1 VKKTKKIKLGNVEI
15 GGGAPVSIQSMTNTD
30 TGDALA
36 TLAQINT
43 LFDAGCE
50 IIRVAVPDRK
60 AIDALPEIIE
70 KSQIPVIA
78 DIHFDHR
85 LALGA
90 IAAGIHG
97 IRINPGNIGDQAK
110 VIEVAEAAATTGVP
124 IRVGA
129 NSGSLPAGMYENELK
144 DKTPQD
150 AMAISLVKSAF
161 QQCQLLEKCG
171 FDQIKVSLKSPDVP
185 VMVKA
190 YRMFA
195 SRSDYPLHIGV
206 TEAGTL
212 TRGTVKSAIGIGAL
226 LLDGIGDTLRVSLTA
241 DPVEEIKTAILI
253 LETVGLRTAHPEI
266 ISCPTCGRT
275 EFDLFALVD
284 KIEQEIT
291 TIKKSGIKLNIKKV
305 AVMGCVVNGPGEA
318 KDAELG
324 IAGVKGGKAS
334 VFLHGESIGTFPEQE
349 ALNIFKE
356 KLLGF
361 KYESA

>member
-1 VKKTKKIKLGNVEI
+1 MGTTKQIKLGNIKI

-30 TGDALA
+30 TKDASATISQIKQLA
-36 TLAQINT
+36 
-43 LFDAGCE
+43 DAGCE
-50 IIRVAVPDRK
+50 IIRVAVPDRQ
-60 AIDALPEIIE
+60 AVEPLPEIIE
-70 KSQIPVIA
+70 KSPIPVIA

-85 LALGA
+85 LALGS

-110 VIEVAEAAATTGVP
+110 VIEVAELAGSAGIP

-144 DKTPQD
+144 SNNPAD
-150 AMAISLVKSAF
+150 AMAVSLVKSSL

-185 VMVKA
+185 IMTKA

-195 SRSDYPLHIGV
+195 LESDYPLHLGV

-212 TRGTVKSAIGIGAL
+212 NRGTVKSAIGIGAL

-241 DPVEEIKTAILI
+241 DPVEEIKTAMLI
-253 LETVGLRTAHPEI
+253 LETTGLRTAHPEI
-266 ISCPTCGRT
+266 IACPTCART
-275 EFDLFALVD
+275 EFDLFSLVD
-284 KIEQEIT
+284 KVETELEA
-291 TIKKSGIKLNIKKV
+291 IKKSGIELTIKKV
-305 AVMGCVVNGPGEA
+305 AVMGCIVNGPGEA
-318 KDAELG
+318 KEAELG

-334 VFLHGESIGTFPEQE
+334 IFQNGETIGTFSQIE

-356 KLLGF
+356 KLLEF
-361 KYESA
+361 KK